1 MNDPIRPCSEPD
13 LPAVKAIVDAVA
25 LFPSELLDDMIS
37 FEPPPGDGDEP
48 RDFWV
53 VHDDGAGPVGVACCA
68 PERMTEG
75 TWNALLLA
83 VRPERQGEGI
93 GAGLM
98 ARVEALLAARDAR
111 VLLVET
117 SGTDDFERTRGF
129 YARIG
134 YEREAVIRGYYA
146 AGDDKVVF
154 RKAL

>member
-1 MNDPIRPCSEPD
+1 MNDPIRPCSPSD

-48 RDFWV
+48 REFWL
-53 VHDDGAGPVGVACCA
+53 VHDEGAGAVGVACCA
-68 PERMTEG
+68 PEAMASG

-83 VRPERQGEGI
+83 VRPECHDRGI

-98 ARVEALLAARDAR
+98 ARIETLLGARGER

-117 SGTDDFERTRGF
+117 SGTPDFERTRGF

-134 YEREAVIRGYYA
+134 YEREAVIREYYG

>member
-1 MNDPIRPCSEPD
+1 MNDPIRSCSAPD
-13 LPAVKAIVDAVA
+13 LPAVRAIVDAVA
-25 LFPSELLDDMIS
+25 LFPSELLDDMVS
-37 FEPPPGDGDEP
+37 FEPPPGPGGDPTE
-48 RDFWV
+48 FWL
-53 VHDDGAGPVGVACCA
+53 VHDDGDGPVAVAYCA
-68 PERMTEG
+68 PEAMTDG

-93 GAGLM
+93 GVGLM
-98 ARVEALLAARDAR
+98 ARIEALLGARGER

-117 SGTDDFERTRGF
+117 SGTDAFERTRGF

-134 YEREAVIRGYYA
+134 YEREAVIREYYG

>member
-1 MNDPIRPCSEPD
+1 MNDPIRSCSPSD
-13 LPAVKAIVDAVA
+13 LPAVKAIVDAVE
-25 LFPSELLDDMIS
+25 LFPSELLDDMAS
-37 FEPPPGDGDEP
+37 FGPPPDVGDEP
-48 RDFWV
+48 SEFWL
-53 VHDDGAGPVGVACCA
+53 VHDDGDGPVGVAYCA
-68 PERMTEG
+68 PEAMTDG

-83 VRPERQGEGI
+83 VRPERQGGGV

-98 ARVEALLAARDAR
+98 ARIEALLGARGER

-117 SGTDDFERTRGF
+117 SGTDSFERTRGF

-134 YEREAVIRGYYA
+134 YEHEAVIREYYG

>member
-1 MNDPIRPCSEPD
+1 MNDPIRPCSASD
-13 LPAVKAIVDAVA
+13 LPAVKGIVDAVA

-37 FEPPPGDGDEP
+37 FEPPPGESDEP
-48 RDFWV
+48 HDFWL
-53 VHDDGAGPVGVACCA
+53 VHDEGHGPVGVAYCA
-68 PERMTEG
+68 PEAMASG

-83 VRPERQGEGI
+83 VRPERHDRGI
-93 GAGLM
+93 GTGLM
-98 ARVEALLAARDAR
+98 ARVESLLAARGER

-117 SGTDDFERTRGF
+117 SGTDAFERTRGF

-134 YEREAVIRGYYA
+134 YEREAVIREYYG